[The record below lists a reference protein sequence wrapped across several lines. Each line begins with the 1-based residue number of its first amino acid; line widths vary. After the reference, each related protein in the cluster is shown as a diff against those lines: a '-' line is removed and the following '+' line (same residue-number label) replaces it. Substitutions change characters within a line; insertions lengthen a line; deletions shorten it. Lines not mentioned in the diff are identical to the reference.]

1 MTTSRIKIG
10 SRTNLGAQ
18 GFPGWSPVF
27 ATVAD
32 GTRLVHKIVDWQGG
46 NGTKPAINVFV
57 GSAGLVS
64 TAALAVDIRGSSDI
78 GDVVFTNLTTMVLK
92 NHTTYLANSAG
103 TTFSFPTLTSMGF
116 EFDLINN
123 HQYGASLTIPS
134 GAVLRKPSSRTVGAI
149 FESVAWQ
156 IDSSTS
162 FTFPVGI
169 FKVKVFVAGSTILIY
184 IF

>member
-1 MTTSRIKIG
+1 MTAKIEISNTSKPG
-10 SRTNLGAQ
+10 SQ
-18 GFPGWSPVF
+18 GYPGWSPQL
-27 ATVAD
+27 AMVAD
-32 GTRLVHKIVDWQGG
+32 GARYVLKIIDWVGG
-46 NGTKPAINVFV
+46 VGTKPSIVNQFI
-57 GSAGLVS
+57 GLGGIVS
-64 TAALAVDIRGSSDI
+64 SAALAVDVRGASDI
-78 GDVVFTNLTTMVLK
+78 GDVVFTNLSAMVLK

-116 EFDLINN
+116 EFTLINN

-134 GAVLRKPSSRTVGAI
+134 GAVLRKPSSRTVGAA
-149 FESVAWQ
+149 FESVSWV

-169 FKVKVFVAGSTILIY
+169 FNVKTFVAGPTILIY